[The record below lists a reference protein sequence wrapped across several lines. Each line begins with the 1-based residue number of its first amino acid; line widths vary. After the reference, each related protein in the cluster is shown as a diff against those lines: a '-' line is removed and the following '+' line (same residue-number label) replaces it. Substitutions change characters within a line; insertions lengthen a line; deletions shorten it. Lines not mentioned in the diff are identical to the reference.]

1 MIVMANT
8 MRVYTV
14 ILGCLVSAPAAAA
27 EFNGSQPFLCA
38 SFELYSCVV
47 GSECQTETAQSIN
60 APQFLYID
68 AQKKEVTG
76 LRPNGEV
83 MGSTTDTSN
92 DTPNDTSKLNLHGIE
107 GEFAWNI
114 TVERAGKMMLVAGG
128 NVDGDQTALIIYGAC
143 TFVPPQGPQ

>member
-1 MIVMANT
+1 MMIMATT
-8 MRVYTV
+8 MRFYTV
-14 ILGCLVSAPAAAA
+14 ILGCLVSAPVVAA
-27 EFNGSQPFLCA
+27 EFDGSQPFLCA

-92 DTPNDTSKLNLHGIE
+92 DTPNDMSKLNLHGIE

-114 TVERAGKMMLVAGG
+114 TVERTGRMMLVAGG
-128 NVDGDQTALIIYGAC
+128 NVDGEQTALIIYGAC
-143 TFVPPQGPQ
+143 TFVPPRSPQ

>member
-1 MIVMANT
+1 VLRRRT
-8 MRVYTV
+8 RTW
-14 ILGCLVSAPAAAA
+14 SK
-27 EFNGSQPFLCA
+27 FDGSQPFLCA
-38 SFELYSCVV
+38 SFELYSCVA

-83 MGSTTDTSN
+83 MGSTADTSN

-128 NVDGDQTALIIYGAC
+128 NVDGKQTALIIYGAC
-143 TFVPPQGPQ
+143 TFVPPRE